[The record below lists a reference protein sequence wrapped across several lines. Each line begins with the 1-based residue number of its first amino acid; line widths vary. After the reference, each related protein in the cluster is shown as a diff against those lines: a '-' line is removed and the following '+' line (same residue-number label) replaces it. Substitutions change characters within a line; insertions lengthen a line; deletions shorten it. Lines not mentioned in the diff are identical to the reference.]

1 MSPAP
6 AFEVTSSTIPMRI
19 EVDGA
24 TLNVEVAGDREAPA
38 VLFWNGG
45 GCTLR
50 MWDLIVER
58 LGSGYRTVRFDIRGT
73 GQSTPAADPSQY
85 TLEQYAA
92 DAVAILDALEIER
105 SHVWSMAW
113 GSRAALAYAALR
125 PERVDLLALYDAA
138 IDPPDVPAQREGSR
152 IAVRK
157 QEAAGIR
164 RFERPAGWNEHA
176 NPDSVRPAIRAIF
189 QGFDLAAAA
198 EALAMK
204 TLVATGDHDPNLPSS
219 RDLATMAP
227 DAELVVM
234 ENVGHGSVLQRPDLV
249 TVIFMDF
256 VAANTPEHP

>member
-1 MSPAP
+1 MQ
-6 AFEVTSSTIPMRI
+6 I
-19 EVDGA
+19 EAEGA
-24 TLNVEVAGDREAPA
+24 TLYVEVEGDRGAPA

-50 MWDLIVER
+50 MWDFIVER
-58 LGSGYRTVRFDIRGT
+58 LGTGYRTVRFDIRGT
-73 GQSTPAADPSQY
+73 GRSSPAADPSQY

-92 DAVAILDALEIER
+92 DAARILDALEIAR

-152 IAVRK
+152 EAVRK

-164 RFERPAGWNEHA
+164 RFERPTGWNQHA
-176 NPDSVRPAIRAIF
+176 NPDSVRPAMQAIF
-189 QGFDLAAAA
+189 RGFDLTAAARG
-198 EALAMK
+198 LTMK

-219 RDLATMAP
+219 RDLAALAP
-227 DAELVVM
+227 EAELVVM
-234 ENVGHGSVLQRPDLV
+234 ENVGHGSVLQRPDLA
-249 TVIFMDF
+249 TAIFTDF
-256 VAANTPEHP
+256 VEANT

>member
-1 MSPAP
+1 MQ
-6 AFEVTSSTIPMRI
+6 I

-73 GQSTPAADPSQY
+73 GQSSPTADPSQY

-92 DAVAILDALEIER
+92 DAVAILDTLEIER

-113 GSRAALAYAALR
+113 GSRAALAFASLR
-125 PERVDLLALYDAA
+125 PERVGLVALYDSA

-152 IAVRK
+152 EAVRK
-157 QEAAGIR
+157 QEAAGIP
-164 RFERPAGWNEHA
+164 RFERPSGWHEHA
-176 NPDSVRPAIRAIF
+176 NPDSVRPAMGAIF
-189 QGFDLAAAA
+189 KGFDLAAAA
-198 EALAMK
+198 RALAMK

-219 RDLATMAP
+219 RDLAAMAP

-234 ENVGHGSVLQRPDLV
+234 ENVGHGSVLQRPDLA
-249 TVIFMDF
+249 TEIFTDF
-256 VAANTPEHP
+256 IAANTVELSS